1 MKESIVKEKSFEF
14 ALQIIELY
22 KVLQEEKEFV
32 ISKQLLRS
40 GTSIGANVNEALAGI
55 SKADFAYKMSISS
68 KEARETLF
76 WLQLLDK
83 SQMVKYDYKPFIIN
97 CKELVKML
105 TSIVK
110 TTQIKLTAENQKL
123 KTKH

>member
-40 GTSIGANVNEALAGI
+40 GTSIGAYVNEALAGI

>member
-1 MKESIVKEKSFEF
+1 
-14 ALQIIELY
+14 
-22 KVLQEEKEFV
+22 
-32 ISKQLLRS
+32 
-40 GTSIGANVNEALAGI
+40 
-55 SKADFAYKMSISS
+55 
-68 KEARETLF
+68 
-76 WLQLLDK
+76 
-83 SQMVKYDYKPFIIN
+83 MVKYDYKPFIIN